1 MSAMKDQLLM
11 VAEAIDAVMGD
22 GYARKNPELIGRM
35 IQAEQTGFGLYQIA
49 AAIREIEDEE
59 AYTM

>member
-1 MSAMKDQLLM
+1 M

-22 GYARKNPELIGRM
+22 GYARKNPELMGRM

-49 AAIREIEDEE
+49 AAIGEIEDEP
-59 AYTM
+59 YTM

>member
-22 GYARKNPELIGRM
+22 GYARKNPELMGRM

-49 AAIREIEDEE
+49 AAIGEIEDEP
-59 AYTM
+59 YTM